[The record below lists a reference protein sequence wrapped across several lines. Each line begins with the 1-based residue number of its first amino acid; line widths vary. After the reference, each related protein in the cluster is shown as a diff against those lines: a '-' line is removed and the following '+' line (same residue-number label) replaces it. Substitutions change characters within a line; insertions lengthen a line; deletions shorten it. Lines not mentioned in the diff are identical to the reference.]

1 MNGSLSSY
9 GVTSDSFDHVH
20 LQRNCCTIYTGLD
33 PFTLLDSSLDSLQLL
48 MLQIALKMGKAAE
61 DYMDWK
67 KNNLSEVI
75 HNHSSDIP
83 VVSLDDNCNIQCTM

>member
-1 MNGSLSSY
+1 MYIYKGTVAL
-9 GVTSDSFDHVH
+9 
-20 LQRNCCTIYTGLD
+20 YTGLD